1 MPINFYPEQGA
12 VLVCDFSGFKS
23 PEMIKRR
30 PVIVI
35 SPRFRNRGRLCTIVP
50 LSTTE
55 PRPIEKYHHKLY
67 FNPVL
72 PEPYSSE
79 FKWVKCDMVYT
90 VSFER
95 LSLLFNGKD
104 ELGKRIYENHIIS
117 TDELLKIQQCVLIA
131 LGICSIDKLS

>member
-1 MPINFYPEQGA
+1 MPINFHPEQGA
-12 VLVCDFSGFKS
+12 ILVCDFTGFKS

-35 SPRFRNRGRLCTIVP
+35 SPRFRNRGKICTIVP
-50 LSTTE
+50 LSTTD

-67 FNPVL
+67 IDPVL

-79 FKWVKCDMVYT
+79 FKWVKCDMVYA

-104 ELGKRIYENHIIS
+104 EFGKRTYENRIINS
-117 TDELLKIQQCVLIA
+117 EDLLKIQQCVLIG
-131 LGICSIDKLS
+131 LGLFSIDKSS